1 MQVPALLSNFSQNN
15 LIRQRHPYSFYH
27 GPNPLALIVGTA
39 PPQRFCKSHDNL
51 KMNSITANAWCRKE
65 PPIKKNDKDWYY
77 GSSANPFWSIM
88 FKVFECDQNVTKR
101 QFLNKYKLGI
111 TDILLEFY
119 RVNNSDSDQYLFPIK
134 FKSVFRN
141 CRDHT
146 SIKRI
151 FTTSVQ
157 AKDWLYSSLAQH
169 KSVVKIKVNGFSFV
183 CQNFN
188 DKRKIEVIVLP
199 SPSGATRK
207 SRDELIE
214 SYKNLF
220 KEHKNDLKKLS

>member
-1 MQVPALLSNFSQNN
+1 
-15 LIRQRHPYSFYH
+15 
-27 GPNPLALIVGTA
+27 
-39 PPQRFCKSHDNL
+39 
-51 KMNSITANAWCRKE
+51 
-65 PPIKKNDKDWYY
+65 
-77 GSSANPFWSIM
+77 M
-88 FKVFECDQNVTKR
+88 FKVFECDQNVTKK

-214 SYKNLF
+214 SYENLF